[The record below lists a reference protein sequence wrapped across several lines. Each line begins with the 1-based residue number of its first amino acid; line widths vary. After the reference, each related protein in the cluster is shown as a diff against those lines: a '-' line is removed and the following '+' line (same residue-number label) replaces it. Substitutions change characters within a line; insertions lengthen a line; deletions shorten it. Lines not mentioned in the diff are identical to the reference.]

1 MSNPSAVEEMSKRIR
16 EAAFTDEGIS
26 APRQQKVRAE
36 IDEPCRFRW
45 VRSAIAKAPKTSY
58 LG

>member
-1 MSNPSAVEEMSKRIR
+1 MSKRIR